1 MVQEKVLNEFYVVKT
16 ILASLFFSIRIKQ
29 DLLKQ
34 SFQCVLDLSGAL
46 LLKLFDA
53 LFGKD
58 VDALFDGVVDE
69 WQEDLLRDIGR
80 GDSRPVAAEIF
91 KMNIPQGKCL
101 RDALP

>member
-34 SFQCVLDLSGAL
+34 SFQYVLDLAGAL
-46 LLKLFDA
+46 LLELLDA

-69 WQEDLLRDIGR
+69 WQEDLLGDVACRD
-80 GDSRPVAAEIF
+80 S
-91 KMNIPQGKCL
+91 
-101 RDALP
+101 